1 MKTAVMMI
9 ALMTVASAA
18 FASDRNYIAPQ
29 PQPANQASVAA
40 AQASVQQDTSYAD
53 HRVHFV
59 HYGK

>member
-9 ALMTVASAA
+9 AMLTVASAA
-18 FASDRNYIAPQ
+18 FASDRNYVAPKT
-29 PQPANQASVAA
+29 QADSQATA
-40 AQASVQQDTSYAD
+40 QSAQASLQQDSSYAD